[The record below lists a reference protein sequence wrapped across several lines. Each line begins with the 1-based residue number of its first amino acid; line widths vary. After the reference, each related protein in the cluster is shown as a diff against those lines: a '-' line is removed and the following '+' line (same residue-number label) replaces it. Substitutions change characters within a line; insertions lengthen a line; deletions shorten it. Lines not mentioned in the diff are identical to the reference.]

1 MLTLLSFAMHLTP
14 SPLSLLPSLL
24 AAIKAARD
32 GVGVEVKRTGEAW
45 EKADWREEGRERES
59 GGEENTRERSIFFLW
74 ILLSVRRKRDKSAW
88 IFRAYFFLLCII
100 SGNVL
105 PEAGHCVIRIT
116 LSVIIQ
122 ETKTRTRE
130 LTDLDHA
137 YFHFLFSFFFL
148 AVFSNNKF
156 Y

>member
-59 GGEENTRERSIFFLW
+59 GGEENTRERSIFFFSGFCFRFVGKE
-74 ILLSVRRKRDKSAW
+74 INLLGFLEL
-88 IFRAYFFLLCII
+88 IFLLCII

-137 YFHFLFSFFFL
+137 YFHFLFSFFFGS
-148 AVFSNNKF
+148 F
-156 Y
+156 